1 MEKILILENGNKS
14 GLKSI
19 IDFYLKEDYYKYE
32 LHVTTEDNIE
42 TYIDDIKDFKY
53 VFICNY
59 TDDNK
64 NIIYNECINRLLDRY
79 ADRILLLTLT
89 RYYVTAPIFIT
100 IFTRDKNNGPALIR
114 QKYYRIIKDNKGALL
129 CQ

>member
-1 MEKILILENGNKS
+1 M
-14 GLKSI
+14 
-19 IDFYLKEDYYKYE
+19 
-32 LHVTTEDNIE
+32 TTEDNIE

-79 ADRILLLTLT
+79 ADRILLLTST
-89 RYYVTAPIFIT
+89 RYYVTAPIVIT

>member
-32 LHVTTEDNIE
+32 LHVTIEDNIE

-79 ADRILLLTLT
+79 ADRILLLTPT
-89 RYYVTAPIFIT
+89 RYYVTAPIVIT